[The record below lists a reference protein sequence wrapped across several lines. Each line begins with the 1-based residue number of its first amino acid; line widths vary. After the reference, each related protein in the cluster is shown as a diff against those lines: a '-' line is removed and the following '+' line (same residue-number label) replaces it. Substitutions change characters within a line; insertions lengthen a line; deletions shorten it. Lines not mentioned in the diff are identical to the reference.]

1 MNKWLQLL
9 IEIVMGILG
18 KLPNLI
24 NGDKADE
31 KTQDVKREV
40 EAFIFKNGLADT
52 QT

>member
-18 KLPNLI
+18 KLPTLI
-24 NGDKADE
+24 NGDKSNE

-40 EAFIFKNGLADT
+40 EAFIFKDSFANP